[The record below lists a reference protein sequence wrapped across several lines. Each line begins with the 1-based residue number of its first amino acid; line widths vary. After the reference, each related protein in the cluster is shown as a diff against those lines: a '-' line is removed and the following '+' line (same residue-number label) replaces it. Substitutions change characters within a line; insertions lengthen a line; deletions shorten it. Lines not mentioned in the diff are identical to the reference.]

1 MYFFLFQFQ
10 IIDCAQSNCTI
21 NLYTQMMNNHFHLQP
36 HEHNT
41 PQNVAQQFAGAVAA
55 APTTYGYLTQ
65 PAAATANAQPQQ
77 WLTYQILPPPQPTL
91 AANAGGGL
99 PPAIGTAKRYYAN
112 TATAAGTAATAAA
125 VAHPSS
131 IQITNNYTQQQQQQQ
146 LQQQTQPNN
155 INNIR
160 IISTAPNVYSLNKTA
175 TEQLNQL
182 YATPTS
188 SAPELYAPVSA
199 YYTATPNLQPKLQPP
214 PLVPV
219 SNNNNNNSGNH
230 NVVASNTSAPS
241 TVVLDRINIC
251 INNHYTEPNLC
262 QPSPIIPAIQHKP
275 LMPLIDSSAA
285 DSSCSSSSSSI
296 LSNGRSSSTTTTTN
310 AAVIV
315 IDEPD
320 STTTTPHTPPTT
332 PETLSSPVKSP
343 ESSGCVLK
351 QSFTSVSQSI
361 EEAAVVAAGAPPT
374 PPTPPPA
381 QPPESNPCSPIVT
394 SAPASISYALQ
405 EDVFI
410 KCNDGRFYLGTII
423 AQSEQ
428 QYLVRFDENSEQW
441 CEADRL
447 KKLGNSEPSSG
458 SGGATSTMCVA
469 CKRAQHEDIVEICE
483 RCGRGYHRGCT
494 TEIASGVWCCKR
506 CAKPMK
512 MQASLVQ
519 NGGESKPPGI
529 CRKLPYHVS

>member
-1 MYFFLFQFQ
+1 
-10 IIDCAQSNCTI
+10 
-21 NLYTQMMNNHFHLQP
+21 MMNNHFHLQP

-55 APTTYGYLTQ
+55 AAPTTYGYLTQ
-65 PAAATANAQPQQ
+65 PGTATANAQPQQ

-112 TATAAGTAATAAA
+112 TATAAGAAA
-125 VAHPSS
+125 AAAHPSS
-131 IQITNNYTQQQQQQQ
+131 IQITNNYTQQQQQQ
-146 LQQQTQPNN
+146 LQQAQPNN

-182 YATPTS
+182 YGTPTS
-188 SAPELYAPVSA
+188 SAPELYAPVGA
-199 YYTATPNLQPKLQPP
+199 YYAATPNLQPKLQPP

-230 NVVASNTSAPS
+230 NVVPSNTSAPS

-285 DSSCSSSSSSI
+285 DSSCSSSSSI
-296 LSNGRSSSTTTTTN
+296 ISNGRSSSTTTTN

-343 ESSGCVLK
+343 ESSCVLK
-351 QSFTSVSQSI
+351 QSFTSVTQNI
-361 EEAAVVAAGAPPT
+361 EDAAVVAAVAPPT

-381 QPPESNPCSPIVT
+381 PPIASKPSSPTVASIRNP
-394 SAPASISYALQ
+394 ISYALQ

-428 QYLVRFDENSEQW
+428 QYLVRFDDKSEQW
-441 CEADRL
+441 CELEKLR
-447 KKLGNSEPSSG
+447 KLGNSEPSSG
-458 SGGATSTMCVA
+458 AGGATTTMCVA

-494 TEIASGVWCCKR
+494 TEIASGIWCCKR

-512 MQASLVQ
+512 MHPSLVQ
-519 NGGESKPPGI
+519 NGDNKPPGI
-529 CRKLPYHVS
+529 CRQLPYHVSLL

>member
-1 MYFFLFQFQ
+1 
-10 IIDCAQSNCTI
+10 
-21 NLYTQMMNNHFHLQP
+21 MNNHFHLQP
-36 HEHNT
+36 HEHNNT

-55 APTTYGYLTQ
+55 AAPTTYGYLTQ
-65 PAAATANAQPQQ
+65 PAAATVNAQPQQ

-112 TATAAGTAATAAA
+112 TATAAGAVATATAA

-219 SNNNNNNSGNH
+219 SNNNNNNSSGNH

-296 LSNGRSSSTTTTTN
+296 LSNGRSSSSTTTTTN

-343 ESSGCVLK
+343 ESSSCVLK

-381 QPPESNPCSPIVT
+381 QPPESSPCSPI
-394 SAPASISYALQ
+394 AASVPTPVSYALQ

-441 CEADRL
+441 CELDRL
-447 KKLGNSEPSSG
+447 RKLGNSEPSSG
-458 SGGATSTMCVA
+458 SGASTTTMCVA

-512 MQASLVQ
+512 MQSSLVR
-519 NGGESKPPGI
+519 NGAEKKAPGI